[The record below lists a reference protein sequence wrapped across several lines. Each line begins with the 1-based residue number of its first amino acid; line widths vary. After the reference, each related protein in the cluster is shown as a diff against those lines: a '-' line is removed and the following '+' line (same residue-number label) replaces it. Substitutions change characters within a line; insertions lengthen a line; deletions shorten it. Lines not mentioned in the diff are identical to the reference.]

1 MNKIL
6 AAAVLGGALISGSLL
21 GAGPSLAN
29 ADEEAHRFGWQQG
42 QNDPART
49 ARGVA
54 SHHQSVPKKPVTW
67 GSGTS

>member
-6 AAAVLGGALISGSLL
+6 AAVLGGALISSSLL
-21 GAGPSLAN
+21 GAGPALAYV
-29 ADEEAHRFGWQQG
+29 DEEAYRFGWQQG

-54 SHHQSVPKKPVTW
+54 SHHQSAPTKPVTW